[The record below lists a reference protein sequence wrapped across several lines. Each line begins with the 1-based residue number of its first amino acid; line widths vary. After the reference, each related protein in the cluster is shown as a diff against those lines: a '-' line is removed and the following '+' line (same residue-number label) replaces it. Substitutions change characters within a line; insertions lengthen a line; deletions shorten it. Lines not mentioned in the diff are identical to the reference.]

1 MKITE
6 DKINN
11 LYGTL
16 KVHIQADEY
25 QNQVN
30 DAIKGYRKKINM
42 PGFRS
47 GNVPVSLIKKK
58 YGTSIKVEE
67 INKII

>member
-1 MKITE
+1 MAFKKKKMKITE

-30 DAIKGYRKKINM
+30 DAIKGY
-42 PGFRS
+42 
-47 GNVPVSLIKKK
+47 IKKNK
-58 YGTSIKVEE
+58 YARL
-67 INKII
+67 